1 MESES
6 IIKFRIA
13 RNILAFYQLCGM
25 LLITFPRKSQIE
37 KFLKCLGIFHLLF
50 LFVSLAISLYY
61 FDYLFDARN
70 PLGLFMDV
78 IQLAIPIGTNFVI
91 LLQSISSRELHRKIW
106 QLYVNLEN
114 ILRTHDILIE
124 QKLRRFLV
132 RYILK
137 LIILVS
143 IGCGVELVIIGI
155 ISETSEGWRRQR
167 VLALVPFLGH
177 RLCQL
182 MLMFYIEL
190 YREFFE
196 IIIEETNNAVSLSRD
211 TLQKPVKQFI
221 LYRKC
226 KCLKNSLNTL
236 WLIIKY
242 INKSFGYSIF
252 VNITMNF
259 IILIVHYYWN
269 FKALFLNTSSNP
281 TASLLCSI
289 PLVAVLLPFI
299 QSCDASIRPFRQIKH
314 LIGKIQLQSDNRQ
327 FNRFIKQF
335 SLQMLQYSIQL
346 DASGFFSINFEL
358 LQAVSVNYFKGKVT
372 QTVKLLPSLSIY
384 LYRNAFRD

>member
-6 IIKFRIA
+6 IIKFGIA

-70 PLGLFMDV
+70 PLGFARTRCLLQPSLDSL
-78 IQLAIPIGTNFVI
+78 IIPIITNSTPHPMLTRMMNFRI
-91 LLQSISSRELHRKIW
+91 YLTRNRRNFCSISMSCVLKIFSKFTYNCQIFLCNSRE
-106 QLYVNLEN
+106 
-114 ILRTHDILIE
+114 D
-124 QKLRRFLV
+124 
-132 RYILK
+132 
-137 LIILVS
+137 
-143 IGCGVELVIIGI
+143 
-155 ISETSEGWRRQR
+155 
-167 VLALVPFLGH
+167 
-177 RLCQL
+177 
-182 MLMFYIEL
+182 IEL

-196 IIIEETNNAVSLSRD
+196 IIIEETNSAVSLSRD
-211 TLQKPVKQFI
+211 TQQKPVKQFI

-226 KCLKNSLNTL
+226 KCLKSSINTL

-327 FNRFIKQF
+327 FNRFIKQL
-335 SLQMLQYSIQL
+335 SLQMLQYSIHL

-358 LQAVSVNYFKGKVT
+358 LQAVSVSYFKGKIT
-372 QTVKLLPSLSIY
+372 QTVKSLPSLSIS
-384 LYRNAFRD
+384 LYRNVFRD